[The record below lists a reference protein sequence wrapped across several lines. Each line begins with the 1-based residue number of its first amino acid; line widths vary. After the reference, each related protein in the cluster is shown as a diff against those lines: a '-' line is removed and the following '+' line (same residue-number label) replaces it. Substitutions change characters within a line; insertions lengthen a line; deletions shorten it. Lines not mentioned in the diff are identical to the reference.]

1 MQEEEEKKKSKSAA
15 QKVSTG
21 CFIKLKKKTH
31 QTYYILVNIMAA
43 EMRAM
48 LDQLMG
54 AERDVPLDERVN
66 RKKLFTVNEYYY

>member
-1 MQEEEEKKKSKSAA
+1 
-15 QKVSTG
+15 
-21 CFIKLKKKTH
+21 
-31 QTYYILVNIMAA
+31 MAA

-54 AERDVPLDERVN
+54 SERDVPLDERVN

>member
-1 MQEEEEKKKSKSAA
+1 
-15 QKVSTG
+15 
-21 CFIKLKKKTH
+21 
-31 QTYYILVNIMAA
+31 MAA

-66 RKKLFTVNEYYY
+66 RKKLFTVRILLLYYYSF